1 MDITYSDLIIIYE
14 DNHLLVVV
22 KPQGIPCCPDNSSQ
36 PNLLDLLKQY
46 LIEKYNKP
54 GDAYLG
60 LVHRLDQPTG
70 GVMVYAKSSK
80 AARRLSDNLKN
91 RSVAKRYFAITSSV
105 PKSKKGILKNALYK
119 DNNKNMVYCVP
130 IATTGAKMAELEYKV
145 LEEFNG
151 MALVDIN
158 LITGRAHQARAQMA
172 HIGSPVYGDKKYGG
186 KSSKGEGIA
195 LWAVELRFPHPVT
208 KDIMVFRVHPPTD
221 ELPWKNFDIE
231 SKLAV
236 IK

>member
-1 MDITYSDLIIIYE
+1 MDITYKDLIILYE

-22 KPQGIPCCPDNSSQ
+22 KPQGVPCCPDSSNQ
-36 PNLLDLLKQY
+36 PNLLDMLKKY

-80 AARRLSDNLKN
+80 AARRLSDNLKG
-91 RSVAKRYFAITSSV
+91 RTIEKRYFAITSPR
-105 PKSKKGILKNALYK
+105 PKNKQGLLKNALYK

-130 IATTGAKMAELEYKV
+130 IATTGAKVAELEYRV
-145 LEEFNG
+145 LEECED

-172 HIGSPVYGDKKYGG
+172 HIGAPIYGDKKYGG
-186 KSSKGEGIA
+186 INKSALA
-195 LWAVELRFPHPVT
+195 LWAVELRFPHTIT

-221 ELPWKNFDIE
+221 ENPWINFDIE
-231 SKLAV
+231 SKLAI